1 MDWLERWSAP
11 AFQESGKIR
20 RNKRHWI
27 HAHDHLLSADLLPV
41 VRSLTAFCGERPC
54 MTPRELSFGWSM
66 PVIGLVNPRRLN
78 AGLVPT
84 PSRLGEPVRAETLD
98 VGRRTAIEQRFDQ

>member
-1 MDWLERWSAP
+1 
-11 AFQESGKIR
+11 
-20 RNKRHWI
+20 
-27 HAHDHLLSADLLPV
+27 
-41 VRSLTAFCGERPC
+41 

-84 PSRLGEPVRAETLD
+84 PSRLGEPVRVENLD
-98 VGRRTAIEQRFDQ
+98 VGRRTAIEQRFDQEFSNAARAGDAVGIAPPGHDKTLHVTAHAVDEPALRRKGRPAFVGEPYLM